1 VASGLSVPGDP
12 EALEQLASRLES
24 AAQGAGNLGGSTRQF
39 TTATLSDAE
48 WTGSA
53 ADSFSAFGA
62 NLGEGAGA
70 AEGPLTQMASA
81 VRTYAGSLRTAQQ
94 EAQTFNSIADAA
106 QNDPSGS
113 LISAAEQ
120 AGQNATNAISAMQQA
135 GDQAAAKVTS
145 AAGDL
150 EGVFGKGPVQGFI
163 GSQTGLGEDIPMGD
177 WKPGDP
183 MPPEILG
190 NPGAPDLGLPEG
202 DPIPTDLG
210 PEILGNPG
218 APDLG
223 LPEGDPIP
231 TDLGPEILGNPG
243 GMIGP
248 LINFNTPG
256 QQGDEGDSGQESGGE
271 GGYTP
276 TPGTQAGDFDN
287 DELAWLAHQHVGGGD
302 DTGRPTVAE
311 VEQTLEKGT
320 ATNIPGQQAVQVDYT
335 VNGKD
340 VRVIINEANP
350 LRSTTYYPGSLGP
363 TGG

>member
-1 VASGLSVPGDP
+1 VATGLSMPAGDP
-12 EALEQLASRLES
+12 AALEQLASRLET
-24 AAQGAGNLGGSTRQF
+24 AAQGAGRLGSNTRQF

-53 ADSFSAFGA
+53 ADSFSDFGG
-62 NLGEGAGA
+62 NLGAGA
-70 AEGPLTQMASA
+70 GATEGPLNQIASA

-94 EAQTFNSIADAA
+94 QVQAYASVAEAAE
-106 QNDPSGS
+106 NDPSGS

-120 AGQNATNAISAMQQA
+120 AGQNAMGAVNALQQA
-135 GDQAAAKVTS
+135 GDQAAAQVTS
-145 AAGDL
+145 AAGEL
-150 EGVFGKGPVQGFI
+150 QGVFGNGPVQRFI
-163 GSQTGLGEDIPMGD
+163 ATDPGAGDSIPLGG
-177 WKPGDP
+177 WKPGEP
-183 MPPEILG
+183 LPPEILG

-202 DPIPTDLG
+202 DPIPEDLG

-231 TDLGPEILGNPG
+231 TGLGPEILVNPG
-243 GMIGP
+243 APNLGS
-248 LINFNTPG
+248 LINF
-256 QQGDEGDSGQESGGE
+256 DKGGG

-276 TPGTQAGDFDN
+276 TPGTPAEDFDN
-287 DELAWLAHQHVGGGD
+287 EELAWLAYQHAGGGD
-302 DTGRPTVAE
+302 DAGRPTVAE

-320 ATNIPGQQAVQVDYT
+320 ATPITGQQAVQVDYV

-363 TGG
+363 PNG

>member
-1 VASGLSVPGDP
+1 VPGDP

-183 MPPEILG
+183 M
-190 NPGAPDLGLPEG
+190 
-202 DPIPTDLG
+202 T

-276 TPGTQAGDFDN
+276 KPGTQAGDFDN
-287 DELAWLAHQHVGGGD
+287 DELAWLAHQHAGGGD

>member
-1 VASGLSVPGDP
+1 VAGGLSMPAGDP
-12 EALEQLASRLES
+12 AALEQMASRLET
-24 AAQGAGNLGGSTRQF
+24 AAQGAATLGSGTRQF

-62 NLGEGAGA
+62 NLGQGAGA
-70 AEGPLTQMASA
+70 TEGPLNQIASA

-94 EAQTFNSIADAA
+94 QVQAFSSIAEAA
-106 QNDPSGS
+106 QNDASGS
-113 LISAAEQ
+113 LITAAEH
-120 AGQNATNAISAMQQA
+120 ASQNAMDAVSALQQA
-135 GDQAAAKVTS
+135 GDQAAAQVTS
-145 AAGDL
+145 AAGEL
-150 EGVFGKGPVQGFI
+150 QGVFGNGPVQRFVGDDP
-163 GSQTGLGEDIPMGD
+163 GLGDSIPLGE

-183 MPPEILG
+183 LPPEILG

-202 DPIPTDLG
+202 DPIPENLG

-231 TDLGPEILGNPG
+231 TGLGIEILGNPG
-243 GMIGP
+243 APNLGP
-248 LINFNTPG
+248 LINF
-256 QQGDEGDSGQESGGE
+256 DKSEEE
-271 GGYTP
+271 GYTP
-276 TPGTQAGDFDN
+276 TPGTPAGEFDN
-287 DELAWLAHQHVGGGD
+287 DELAGLAYQHAGGGD
-302 DTGRPTVAE
+302 EPGRPTLEE

-320 ATNIPGQQAVQVDYT
+320 ATPIPGQQAVQVDYE

-363 TGG
+363 PNG

>member
-1 VASGLSVPGDP
+1 VASSLSVPGDP
-12 EALEQLASRLES
+12 DALEQFASRLEL
-24 AAQGAGNLGGSTRQF
+24 AAQGTGNLGSSTRQF
-39 TTATLSDAE
+39 TTTTVSDAE

-70 AEGPLTQMASA
+70 AEGPLVQMAAA
-81 VRTYAGSLRTAQQ
+81 VRVYAGALRTAQQ
-94 EAQTFNSIADAA
+94 QAQAFNSVATAA
-106 QNDPSGS
+106 ENDPSGS
-113 LISAAEQ
+113 LMSTAEL
-120 AGQNATNAISAMQQA
+120 AGQKASDAITAMQQA
-135 GDQAAAKVTS
+135 GNQAATEVTS
-145 AAGDL
+145 AAGEL
-150 EGVFGKGPVQGFI
+150 EGVFGNGPVKTFI
-163 GSQTGLGEDIPMGD
+163 GTQPGLGEDIPLGG

-190 NPGAPDLGLPEG
+190 NPGAPDLGLPQG

-223 LPEGDPIP
+223 LPVGDPIP

-243 GMIGP
+243 GQIGP

-256 QQGDEGDSGQESGGE
+256 QQGGQGGSGQPGGV

-276 TPGTQAGDFDN
+276 TPGTPAGDFDN
-287 DELAWLAHQHVGGGD
+287 EELAWLAYQHAGGGD

-320 ATNIPGQQAVQVDYT
+320 PTNIPGQQAVQVDYT

-340 VRVIINEANP
+340 VRVIVNEANP

-363 TGG
+363 PRG

>member
-218 APDLG
+218 
-223 LPEGDPIP
+223 
-231 TDLGPEILGNPG
+231 

-287 DELAWLAHQHVGGGD
+287 DELAWLAHQHAGGGD